1 MISGFISGYKVTG
14 NLSYLESAQK
24 AVRFIEN
31 NLSNRGNRLN
41 RVFNKVSKI
50 SGYLDDYAFY
60 VDALINLFSV
70 DSKPYYIERAI
81 DYTN

>member
-1 MISGFISGYKVTG
+1 MISGFISGYRVTG
-14 NLSYLESAQK
+14 NLSYLETAQK

-31 NLSNRGNRLN
+31 NLRNRGDRLN

-60 VDALINLFSV
+60 TEALINLL
-70 DSKPYYIERAI
+70 A
-81 DYTN
+81 